1 MAELHRYEKCAF
13 PPSMAGFYPSR
24 RVRTPGTFPRN
35 KLALRLGCSGFSFD
49 HRLRTA
55 FSVVAALGHDHSRD
69 SVFEDELFLVV
80 SFQHDR
86 ILVEG
91 PYAAREFDAAQ
102 EIYGY
107 LHLLFARGIEK

>member
-13 PPSMAGFYPSR
+13 LPSMAGFYPSR

-49 HRLRTA
+49 HRLRTP
-55 FSVVAALGHDHSRD
+55 FSMVAALGHDHSRN

-80 SFQHDR
+80 GFHHNR

-91 PYAAREFDAAQ
+91 PYAAREFDPAQ
-102 EIYGY
+102 EIDGD
-107 LHLLFARGIEK
+107 LHFLFARGVEK